1 MADWLATGGEKSFS
15 CLFCFIFSSVNYNEH
30 AVKGKKNTWS
40 LAEEKDFWLLCEEKA
55 IADLLDKCVTSA
67 GASRPFKL

>member
-1 MADWLATGGEKSFS
+1 MADWLATAGEKSFS

-30 AVKGKKNTWS
+30 AVKGQKNIWS

-67 GASRPFKL
+67 GVSRPF